1 MFHVER
7 RRLHATRQWLAP
19 GAAVNPPPGPG
30 YARLSRSDA
39 LRLRRLSLTQFR
51 AHTDSQLE
59 AAPGVNLLVG
69 PNGAGKT
76 NVLEALAYL
85 CLGKSFLGA
94 SDSNVV
100 QRGAGHFVVEGEFG
114 GETRPDLKIRVALV
128 PGEGKRAFVNGAPLD
143 RLTELVGLVPVVI
156 LSPDDR
162 DLTAGGP
169 SERRRLVDATLS
181 QAFPVYLDDLL
192 KYRRAL
198 KQKNALLQQL
208 RRGHAVAPGTTDAW
222 DEELALLGGRIVSRR
237 RSFLGGFADLLS
249 QAHELLGSPG
259 GTPQLEYQP
268 SSGEPAPDDADALRQ
283 QLARTRRHSVRMG
296 RTLTGPH
303 LDEVVFRIDGFE
315 LRPFASQGQ
324 HRTFALAVRVAQALY
339 LRERTEEPPLLLLDD
354 VFGPLDPD
362 RTRVVLELLG
372 SQALGQSFVTAARS
386 EPFEGLVPF
395 HTDAHVSFHVE
406 HGALSPAHS
415 FSATSDSP

>member
-1 MFHVER
+1 M
-7 RRLHATRQWLAP
+7 
-19 GAAVNPPPGPG
+19 
-30 YARLSRSDA
+30 
-39 LRLRRLSLTQFR
+39 
-51 AHTDSQLE
+51 
-59 AAPGVNLLVG
+59 NLLVG

-94 SDSNVV
+94 SDANVV
-100 QRGAGHFVVEGEFG
+100 QRGAGHFVVEGAFS
-114 GETRPDLKIRVALV
+114 GEGRPDVKIRVALV

-143 RLTELVGLVPVVI
+143 RLTELVGLVPVVV

-169 SERRRLVDATLS
+169 SERRRLVDSTLS

-237 RSFLGGFADLLS
+237 RTFLDGFADLLG
-249 QAHELLGSPG
+249 QAHHLLGSPG
-259 GTPQLEYQP
+259 GTPELEYQP
-268 SSGEPAPDDADALRQ
+268 SSGGPAPDDVDALRQ
-283 QLARTRRHSVRMG
+283 HLARTRRQSVRMG
-296 RTLTGPH
+296 RTLVGPH
-303 LDEVVFRIDGFE
+303 LDEVAFRIDGFD
-315 LRPFASQGQ
+315 LRPYASQGQ

-339 LRERTEEPPLLLLDD
+339 LRERTDEPPLLLLDD

-362 RTRVVLELLG
+362 RTRVVLELL
-372 SQALGQSFVTAARS
+372 SAQTLGQSLVTAARS

-395 HTDAHVSFHVE
+395 DTRANAAFHVE
-406 HGALSPAHS
+406 RGVVSPAHL
-415 FSATSDSP
+415 FSDP